1 VLMHHLMN
9 RAPAGLGLGFDR
21 WFLFLAKVGVSHSTL
36 LAIFCVMLA
45 GEIASAVALY
55 RTLKQA
61 A

>member
-1 VLMHHLMN
+1 
-9 RAPAGLGLGFDR
+9 
-21 WFLFLAKVGVSHSTL
+21 VGVSHSTL